1 MSVAALFRVGIS
13 HDFAIDAKGHY
24 EAALAQVF
32 GAHAHIEHELLPFAE
47 NDHPARE
54 VLDRYDGLLALATRL
69 DEENLEGLRRL
80 TIVARWGVGYDRI
93 DTQAMT
99 RNGVVLAITP
109 NAVRR
114 PVAEAAIGLIFA
126 CSLNLVRQ
134 HRIVEDGRW
143 RDALPGLGRN
153 VYGRT
158 LGSIGL
164 GNIAS
169 EMFRMSASLGFGRML
184 AHDPYAT
191 PQHAAKLGVELVSL
205 ENLARESDF
214 LCVHCSLS
222 ASTKGLV
229 NRELLRL
236 MKPTAFLI
244 NTARGPI
251 VNEPDLVEA
260 LREGWIAGA
269 GLDVFEVEPLPPN
282 AAIRTC
288 PNVIFAPHGLAWTE
302 ELARD
307 NSLEAC
313 GNLLAVSQG
322 KLPGGI
328 VNWQVL
334 ENPLFQ
340 NKLNKWKAQG

>member
-1 MSVAALFRVGIS
+1 
-13 HDFAIDAKGHY
+13 
-24 EAALAQVF
+24 
-32 GAHAHIEHELLPFAE
+32 
-47 NDHPARE
+47 
-54 VLDRYDGLLALATRL
+54 
-69 DEENLEGLRRL
+69 
-80 TIVARWGVGYDRI
+80 
-93 DTQAMT
+93 
-99 RNGVVLAITP
+99 
-109 NAVRR
+109 
-114 PVAEAAIGLIFA
+114 
-126 CSLNLVRQ
+126 
-134 HRIVEDGRW
+134 
-143 RDALPGLGRN
+143 
-153 VYGRT
+153 
-158 LGSIGL
+158 
-164 GNIAS
+164 
-169 EMFRMSASLGFGRML
+169 
-184 AHDPYAT
+184 
-191 PQHAAKLGVELVSL
+191 VELVSL